1 MPYYYTL
8 QPYTNSSSRHT
19 CPACGRPKC
28 FTLYVSPDGQPLHP
42 TVGRCDHESSCGYHL
57 TPRQYYRENPEHRR
71 FVIPSKRPS
80 HCHFDQAKR
89 VEKSPH
95 RHGRLDRPSPGIIP
109 PTLIPPPSGDN
120 HLITYL
126 KTLLPSSAIDRIIA
140 DYRLASTPDQAI
152 IFLQIDKAGQ
162 CRTGKIM
169 QYNPYTGHRIKDPNM
184 PGRINWIHTTL
195 KRKKVLPKDWQLTQ
209 CLFGE
214 QLLSSDQDKTVAL
227 VESEKT
233 AIISSA
239 LMPQYTWL
247 ATGGKS
253 GLTAERLASLKGRK
267 IIVFPDVD
275 AFKDW
280 QQKIFTFPHLDIR
293 ISRLLEDNAT
303 PADRETHIDLADW
316 LIKYLET
323 DHK

>member
-1 MPYYYTL
+1 M
-8 QPYTNSSSRHT
+8 
-19 CPACGRPKC
+19 
-28 FTLYVSPDGQPLHP
+28 
-42 TVGRCDHESSCGYHL
+42 
-57 TPRQYYRENPEHRR
+57 
-71 FVIPSKRPS
+71 
-80 HCHFDQAKR
+80 
-89 VEKSPH
+89 
-95 RHGRLDRPSPGIIP
+95 
-109 PTLIPPPSGDN
+109 IPPPSSNN

-152 IFLQIDKAGQ
+152 IFLQIDKASQ

-169 QYNPYTGHRIKDPNM
+169 QYDPTTGHRIKDPNM
-184 PGRINWIHTTL
+184 PGRINWLHTTL
-195 KRKKVLPKDWQLTQ
+195 KRKKQLPKDWQLAQ

-214 QLLSSDQDKTVAL
+214 HLLLQHPDTTIAL

-233 AIISSA
+233 AIICSA

-253 GLTAERLASLKGRK
+253 GLTSERLASLKGKK

-303 PADRETHIDLADW
+303 PEDREAHIDLADW
-316 LIKYLET
+316 LLRYLENT
-323 DHK
+323 QQ